1 MQTFLRL
8 NCLGLIFLW
17 PIGAV
22 AQSTPATLAPANE
35 KISYSPH
42 KVKAHKTKAPKT
54 HKIKVTHTARY
65 EFYKRVEKAARQ
77 KQKLLRKL
85 AKPQFANRAYFGHKR
100 MPKKRIWFKMRYC
113 DECGIRH

>member
-1 MQTFLRL
+1 MQNLLRL
-8 NCLGLIFLW
+8 NCLGLIFLCS
-17 PIGAV
+17 ICAL
-22 AQSTPATLAPANE
+22 AQSAPNSRE
-35 KISYSPH
+35 PGNTKTFHSPH
-42 KVKAHKTKAPKT
+42 RTKALKI
-54 HKIKVTHTARY
+54 HKVKVTHTARY

-85 AKPQFANRAYFGHKR
+85 GKPQYSNRAYFGHKR

>member
-1 MQTFLRL
+1 MQNLFRL
-8 NCLGLIFLW
+8 SCLGCLFLY
-17 PIGAV
+17 PICSL
-22 AQSTPATLAPANE
+22 AQSTPNSREPATKKTFYA
-35 KISYSPH
+35 PH
-42 KVKAHKTKAPKT
+42 KVKALKIHKV
-54 HKIKVTHTARY
+54 KVTHTARY

-85 AKPQFANRAYFGHKR
+85 GKPQYSNHAYFGHKR